1 MKYIT
6 CMIISSIALCT
17 AADAGATAFLSLM
30 DNEGHYDST
39 QAAQDSLTLNESND
53 SGAFLDSPWSVA
65 LSTGTDNTGVLGVP
79 SISMDVTSTAERAG
93 VLYSV
98 FSIDDLSFGS
108 APHVVTLDSSI
119 VSILGAAGVDWQVC
133 VDDGNILGAQTQ
145 CTGFQPASLGAL
157 TFAPTVNDSFSLT
170 IATRFNAFG
179 PASFD
184 VRTQA
189 TDPPSV
195 PEPATVALLGLGLLA
210 IAFARRS
217 GQR

>member
-1 MKYIT
+1 MVR
-6 CMIISSIALCT
+6 IASLLIAF
-17 AADAGATAFLSLM
+17 AAYFAVGPAGATAFLSLT
-30 DNEGHYDST
+30 DNEGHYDAIQGIT
-39 QAAQDSLTLNESND
+39 DTLSLTESNQ
-53 SGAFLDSPWSVA
+53 SGTFLGSPWTVA

-79 SISMDVTSTAERAG
+79 SISMDVSSTAERAG

-98 FSIDDLSFGS
+98 FSIDDLSFGT
-108 APHVVTLDSSI
+108 APHVITLDSSI
-119 VSILGAAGVDWQVC
+119 VSILGVAGVDWQVC

-157 TFAPTVNDSFSLT
+157 TFAPTVNDTFSLT

-217 GQR
+217 AQR